1 MSETG
6 RDSMFSGI
14 HHWPAQERVI
24 YGKPAVEALTEEI
37 LRSASTRIFITT
49 TRSITD
55 GALVA
60 RTVKSLGDRF
70 VGKFDRI
77 SAHSPREAVLEGA
90 QALQAARADLVVAV
104 GGGSVI
110 DATKVMLLALW
121 RGARS
126 VADLS
131 SLAGTRGAAANVASA
146 WSEDPQPLRLIAIP
160 TTLSAAE
167 FFPSAGVTD
176 VQRHVKQMYFH
187 PLFVPKAVI
196 LDPAA
201 TLETPMQ
208 LLLSTGMRAV
218 DHAVEGWCSVKSAPI
233 ADASNREA
241 MRLLAQAL
249 PRMKAEAKDL
259 EARALAQHGMWLSRI
274 ATMAGIPYGA
284 SHGIGYLL
292 GGGRGVPHGITSCIT
307 LPAVMTWNQS
317 SNAARQGDVAA
328 AFDGAGRSAGEVLR
342 HFVTDLGLPT
352 RLREVGIAQADLPAI
367 AADWDGTG
375 PIATNP
381 RKVSGKKELL
391 EILELA
397 Y

>member
-1 MSETG
+1 MI
-6 RDSMFSGI
+6 SGT

-24 YGKPAVEALTEEI
+24 YGKPVVEALKEELARVTSQRI
-37 LRSASTRIFITT
+37 LVTT
-49 TRSITD
+49 TRSLTN

-60 RTVKSLGDRF
+60 RIVRSLGSKF
-70 VGKFDRI
+70 AGKFDAVA
-77 SAHSPREAVLEGA
+77 AHSPREAVIAGA
-90 QALQAARADLVVAV
+90 QALREAKADLVVAV

-121 RGARS
+121 REVRDVEA
-126 VADLS
+126 LS
-131 SLAGTRGAAANVASA
+131 ALAGVRGSAANEASA
-146 WSEDPQPLRLIAIP
+146 WGAEAQGLRMIAVP

-176 VQRHVKQMYFH
+176 VQRRVKQMYFH

-201 TLETPMQ
+201 TLETPME

-233 ADASNREA
+233 ADAANREA
-241 MRLLAQAL
+241 MKLLSFSL
-249 PRMKAEAKDL
+249 SGIHSEKENL
-259 EARALAQHGMWLSRI
+259 EMRALAQHGMWLSRI

-292 GGGRGVPHGITSCIT
+292 GGGRGVPHGITSCVA
-307 LPAVMTWNQS
+307 LPWVLEWNATV
-317 SNAARQGDVAA
+317 NAARQVEVCA
-328 AFDGAGRSAGEVLR
+328 AFGGGESAGVALR
-342 HFVTDLGLPT
+342 NFIANLGLPT
-352 RLREVGIAQADLPAI
+352 RIREVGIRKEELPAI
-367 AADWDGTG
+367 AASWDGSG

-381 RKVSGKKELL
+381 RKVRGKDDLL

-397 Y
+397 W